1 MIKARTLMR
10 RLGLACA
17 PLLLGILSSCG
28 GGGGGTQP
36 PATRAKWTV
45 LVYMNAANDLE
56 PFATP
61 NVNDMEVTG
70 STAEVNVVLEWQQA
84 RCAQCGSPDWVGTR
98 RYRITKDND
107 TSTVHSQV
115 VQDLGSSV
123 DTGNWQELQS
133 FLQWGQSHYPADHY
147 AVVLWDHGSGWLNFR
162 GARIPK
168 PATPRSVS
176 FNYATGTEIRTW
188 ELPNALSVSPKMD
201 MVVFDA
207 SLLQQMEVD
216 YEIRNST
223 SFIVGSEES
232 PPGRGYIYNT
242 YLNDLVANPA
252 MTPQQF
258 GSQIV
263 HRTIDQYAQ
272 FDTDPVDLA
281 DLTQSEIDTSK
292 LQNLADKLN
301 AFAVSLIAH
310 KTDAAAVESAA
321 RTAAKNYGVAEGYA
335 DYKDLWD
342 YAGRIKNGGA
352 PADLAQAATN
362 VQTALSSAV
371 LTEAH
376 ANAEAGSH
384 GLTIDVPDPGQFVS
398 SYVNLAF
405 AKGTQWPAWLQS
417 QTR

>member
-1 MIKARTLMR
+1 MISRTLKF
-10 RLGLACA
+10 RLGLGCA
-17 PLLLGILSSCG
+17 SLLLGTLASCG
-28 GGGGGTQP
+28 GGGGGSSQQP
-36 PATRAKWTV
+36 SARAKWTV
-45 LVYMNAANDLE
+45 LVYMNAANDLQ
-56 PFATP
+56 PFAAP

-70 STAEVNVVLEWQQA
+70 STSDVNIVLEWQQA

-98 RYRITKDND
+98 RYYISRDAD

-162 GARIPK
+162 GAKAPK

-176 FNYATGTEIRTW
+176 FNYATGSEIRTW
-188 ELPNALSVSPKMD
+188 ELPSALNVSPKMD

-242 YLNDLVANPA
+242 FLSDLAASPA

-263 HRTIDQYAQ
+263 HRTIDDYAQ
-272 FDTDPVDLA
+272 YDNDPVDLA
-281 DLTQSEIDTSK
+281 SLTQSEIDTSK

-301 AFAVSLIAH
+301 AFANSLIAH
-310 KTDAAAVESAA
+310 RTDAANVEASA
-321 RTAAKNYGVAEGYA
+321 RSAAKNYGAAEGYA

-342 YAGRIKNGGA
+342 YANRIKNGGVA
-352 PADLAQAATN
+352 ADLAQAAAD
-362 VQTALSSAV
+362 VQTALSSAA

-376 ANAEAGSH
+376 SSGENGSH
-384 GLTIDVPDPGQFVS
+384 GLTIDVPDPGQFTA

-405 AKGTQWPAWLQS
+405 AKATQWPAWLQS
-417 QTR
+417 QTK